1 MTNKTWDRLMNF
13 WIRLLTAV
21 TLLIIAGLL
30 IFVFYKGAGLIKPA
44 FFTNDFDEAT
54 SYAQFELPAGDK
66 GITVSKSAEGFVIE
80 QIARDS
86 ALHHGVDS
94 QGTAVEVKA
103 GDLILSV
110 DKEKYDAL
118 SAEEFEQLL
127 AGLSGETTLKVRSA
141 GGGIWPMLVTT
152 LLTIGLTLLAAVP
165 VGICAAVYLS
175 EYAKQGRLVQL
186 IRFSI
191 ECLAGIPSIIYGL
204 FGMLFFV
211 TCLRFNYSVLAGI
224 LTVSI
229 ILLPIIIRT
238 TEEALRTVPVSY
250 REGSLALGAT
260 KLETIVKLVV
270 PNALPGILTAVV
282 LSIGRV
288 IGESAAL
295 LLTAG
300 TVARIPND
308 LFQSASTLTVKAY
321 TVAKETADI
330 EMACAIGCVI
340 IVIVLILNF
349 CTRLLQRLG
358 AASKGGK
365 QG

>member
-1 MTNKTWDRLMNF
+1 MTNKTWDRWMNF
-13 WIRLLTAV
+13 WIKSMTALTV
-21 TLLIIAGLL
+21 LIIAGL
-30 IFVFYKGAGLIKPA
+30 ICFVFYKGIGLITPS
-44 FFTNDFDEAT
+44 FFVTEYDEST
-54 SYAQFELPAGDK
+54 SYAQMQLAEGDK
-66 GITVSKSAEGFVIE
+66 GVVVEKGDEGFVITAIE
-80 QIARDS
+80 RNS
-86 ALHHGVDS
+86 SLHNGVDS
-94 QGTAVEVKA
+94 RGAAVSVKR
-103 GDLILSV
+103 GDMILSV
-110 DKEKYDAL
+110 GQEKYEEMT
-118 SAEEFEQLL
+118 AEEFVGVLK
-127 AGLSGETTLKVRSA
+127 GLSGEVTLKIRSV

-152 LLTIGLTLLAAVP
+152 MLTIGLTLAVAVP
-165 VGICAAVYLS
+165 IGIFAAIYLS
-175 EYAKQGRLVQL
+175 EYAKQGRLVRI

-211 TCLRFNYSVLAGI
+211 TYLRFNYSVLSGI

-238 TEEALRTVPVSY
+238 TEEALQTVPVSF

-260 KLETIVKLVV
+260 KLETIFRLVV

-295 LLTAG
+295 VLTAG
-300 TVARIPND
+300 TAARIPQN

-321 TVAKETADI
+321 AVAKEEANL

-340 IVIVLILNF
+340 ILMVLILNF
-349 CTRLLQRLG
+349 CTRLLQKLG
-358 AASKGGK
+358 TSKGGK
-365 QG
+365 SI

>member
-1 MTNKTWDRLMNF
+1 MNF
-13 WIRLLTAV
+13 WIRLFAAV
-21 TLLIIAGLL
+21 TLLIIAGLVC
-30 IFVFYKGAGLIKPA
+30 FVFYKGAGMIKPA
-44 FFTNDFDEAT
+44 FFTNNFDAET
-54 SYAQFELPAGDK
+54 RYANFDLPLGDK
-66 GITVSKSAEGFVIE
+66 GVMVSKSEDGFVIAH
-80 QIARDS
+80 IDRNS
-86 ALHHGVDS
+86 PLHHGLDS
-94 QGTAVEVKA
+94 RGTAVDIQK
-103 GDLILSV
+103 GDLIISV
-110 DKEKYDAL
+110 NQDKYEAL
-118 SAEEFEQLL
+118 SAEAFSEHL
-127 AGLSGETTLKVRSA
+127 GTLSGETVLKVRST

-152 LLTIGLTLLAAVP
+152 LLTIGLTLLLAVP
-165 VGICAAVYLS
+165 VGIFAAIYLS
-175 EYAKQGRLVQL
+175 EYAKQGRLVQA

-211 TCLRFNYSVLAGI
+211 TYLRFNYSLLSGI

-238 TEEALRTVPVSY
+238 TEEALRTVPVAY

-270 PNALPGILTAVV
+270 PNALPGIFSAIV

-295 LLTAG
+295 ILTAG
-300 TVARIPND
+300 TVARVPEN

-321 TVAKETADI
+321 TVAKEAADI

-340 IVIVLILNF
+340 IVIVLVLNF
-349 CTRLLQRLG
+349 CTRLLQKLG

-365 QG
+365 KG

>member
-1 MTNKTWDRLMNF
+1 MNF
-13 WIRLLTAV
+13 GIRLLTAV
-21 TLLIIAGLL
+21 TLLVIAGLV
-30 IFVFYKGAGLIKPA
+30 IFVFYKGAGLLNMS
-44 FFTNDFDEAT
+44 FFTNGFDEET
-54 SYAQFELPAGDK
+54 SYAHFELAAGDK
-66 GITVSKSAEGFVIE
+66 GITVSKSEEGFIIDH
-80 QIARDS
+80 IARES
-86 ALHHGVDS
+86 VLHYGADS
-94 QGTAVEVKA
+94 QGLAVELKA
-103 GDLILSV
+103 GDVILSV
-110 DKEKYDAL
+110 DKEKYADR
-118 SAEEFEQLL
+118 SAEEFEQILT
-127 AGLSGETTLKVRSA
+127 ALSGETTLKVRSA

-165 VGICAAVYLS
+165 VGIFAAIYLS
-175 EYAKQGRLVQL
+175 EYARQGRLVQM

-211 TCLRFNYSVLAGI
+211 TYLGLNYSVLAGV

-238 TEEALRTVPVSY
+238 TEEALRTVPISY

-300 TVARIPND
+300 TVARVPDD
-308 LFQSASTLTVKAY
+308 LLQSASTLTVKAY

-340 IVIVLILNF
+340 IIIVLILNF

-358 AASKGGK
+358 AVSKGGK
-365 QG
+365 

>member
-1 MTNKTWDRLMNF
+1 MNF
-13 WIRLLTAV
+13 WIKLLTAV
-21 TLLIIAGLL
+21 TIMVIAGLV
-30 IFVFYKGAGLIKPA
+30 IFVFYKGAGLLKPS
-44 FFTNDFDEAT
+44 FFTNGFDEET
-54 SYAQFELPAGDK
+54 SYAQFELAPGGK
-66 GITVSKSAEGFVIE
+66 GVTVSKSEEGFVIE
-80 QIARDS
+80 SLDRDS
-86 ALHHGVDS
+86 VLHHGVDS
-94 QGTAVEVKA
+94 RGTSVEVKA
-103 GDLILSV
+103 GDLILAV
-110 DKEKYDAL
+110 DKEKHADK
-118 SAEEFEQLL
+118 SAEEFEQFLT
-127 AGLSGETTLKVRSA
+127 GLSGETTLKVRSA

-152 LLTIGLTLLAAVP
+152 LLTIGLTLLVAVP
-165 VGICAAVYLS
+165 VGIFAAIYLS

-186 IRFSI
+186 IRFCI

-211 TCLRFNYSVLAGI
+211 TYLKLNYSVLAGV

-300 TVARIPND
+300 TVARVPDN

-321 TVAKETADI
+321 TVAKEAADI